1 MVAGEETVSQ
11 PLIVALDGPSGVGKS
26 TVARRVAEIL
36 EIPYLSTGAMYR
48 ALALKVLDLGIDP
61 EDRTSVEGICEVV
74 DLDLAVEGDR
84 LVVLL
89 DGSKIGPE
97 AYSLEVSGVTSRIST
112 YAGVRRR
119 MVALQRAGALRQG
132 AVLEGRD
139 IGTRVF
145 PDTPHKFFLEA
156 SAETRAERR
165 WLQIRH
171 SDGEGESVSRVE
183 VLREV
188 LERDERDSTREESP
202 LTRDSSYI
210 LVQTDDLAAEQ
221 VVDIIVERVRLS
233 NGMIRSDDTRSRRRE
248 GR

>member
-1 MVAGEETVSQ
+1 MVVGEGRVSR

-36 EIPYLSTGAMYR
+36 GVPYLSTGAMYR

-61 EDRTSVEGICEVV
+61 EDRTSVEETCEVI
-74 DLDLAVEGDR
+74 DLDLVVDGDR

-97 AYSLEVSGVTSRIST
+97 AYSLEVSGVTSKIST

-119 MVALQRAGALRQG
+119 MVALQRVGAQRQG

-145 PDTPHKFFLEA
+145 PDTPYKFFLEA

-165 WLQIRH
+165 WLQIGDR
-171 SDGEGESVSRVE
+171 DGEKVSRVD
-183 VLREV
+183 VLRQV

-202 LTRDSSYI
+202 LSRDASYT
-210 LVQTDDLAAEQ
+210 LVQTDDLTAEE
-221 VVDIIVERVRLS
+221 VVDFIVTQVR
-233 NGMIRSDDTRSRRRE
+233 RSG